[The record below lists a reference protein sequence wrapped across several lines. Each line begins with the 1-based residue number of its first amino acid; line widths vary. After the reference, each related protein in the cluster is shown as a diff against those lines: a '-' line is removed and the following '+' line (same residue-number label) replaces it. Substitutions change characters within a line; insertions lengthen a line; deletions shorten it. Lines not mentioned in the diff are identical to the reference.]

1 MGIAVA
7 IVLVLLALLGTPLF
21 TIVGS
26 AAIVLFAFA
35 GIDTQSVAVEMYR
48 LAANPFM
55 LTIPLFTF
63 AGFLMAES
71 GTAGRIARLARA
83 GLGWL
88 PGGLVLAVIGACTF
102 FTTFSGASGVT
113 IIALGGLFLP
123 VLTAEGYPK
132 KFAYGLAT
140 TAGSMGLL
148 FPPSLPLLV
157 YGMQSKV
164 DIDKLFIAGLLPG
177 VVTILALSIFG
188 GIVSWRSGAKRTAFN
203 AREFLDAVRE
213 TKWELLVPVSIF
225 GGIFGGIVTV
235 AEVAAITAFYL
246 LIVEVYVYK
255 DLQLVRDMPRVI
267 RKSMTLV
274 GAILLILSCALGLT
288 NYLVDAEVPMKIF
301 EVAQTYF
308 TSKWTFLL
316 ALNVFLLMVGSI
328 LDIFSAT
335 FVVVPLIMP
344 VAREVGIDPV
354 HLAIIFIANMQTA
367 YLLPPAGM
375 DLVVSS
381 LAFNQPMTKMYRIA
395 LPFGLVMIASLLL
408 ITYVPWLSLG
418 LLEFLGK

>member
-1 MGIAVA
+1 MGYVLA
-7 IVLVLLALLGTPLF
+7 IVLAGLALVGAPLF
-21 TIVGS
+21 TIVGGT
-26 AAIVLFAFA
+26 ALVCFAFE
-35 GIDTQSVAVEMYR
+35 GIEGQSVIVEMYR

-71 GTAGRIARLARA
+71 GTAHRIARLSRA

-88 PGGLVLAVIGACTF
+88 PGGLVLAVIAACTF

-123 VLTAEGYPK
+123 VLTEEGYPK
-132 KFAYGLAT
+132 KFALGIAT

-164 DIDKLFIAGLLPG
+164 DIDKLFIAGLIPG
-177 VVTILALSIFG
+177 LVTIIALAIFG
-188 GIVSWRSGAKRTAFN
+188 GYISWKHGAKRVPFN
-203 AREFLDAVRE
+203 ARELLGAMRE
-213 TKWELLVPVSIF
+213 TKWELLVPVIIF

-246 LIVEVYVYK
+246 LIVEVFVYK
-255 DLQLVRDMPRVI
+255 DLQIRRDLPRVI

-274 GAILLILSCALGLT
+274 GAILLILGCALGLT
-288 NYLVDAEVPMKIF
+288 NFLVDAEVPMKIF
-301 EVAQTYF
+301 AVAQQYF

-316 ALNVFLLMVGSI
+316 ALNVFLLMVGGI

-375 DLVVSS
+375 DLVVAS
-381 LAFNQPMTKMYRIA
+381 LAFNQPMTRMYRIVVPFVIVMVAA
-395 LPFGLVMIASLLL
+395 LLT

-418 LLEFLGK
+418 LLQILGK